1 MICNDYTADV
11 IKLVRITTE
20 RKFGFYNKKLNK
32 WLGFDGPLKAS
43 CRIAVP
49 EEFSSH
55 VLYCARNIIEEDFSF
70 AVANKDNNLNKEDW
84 ELVEVQV
91 KYDM

>member
-1 MICNDYTADV
+1 MICNNV
-11 IKLVRITTE
+11 IKLIQIATE
-20 RKFGFYNKKLNK
+20 RKFGYYNKKIDK
-32 WLGFDGPLKAS
+32 WLGFDGPIRVGS
-43 CRIAVP
+43 RIAVP
-49 EEFSSH
+49 EEFSFD

-70 AVANKDNNLNKEDW
+70 ALSNKDNNLNREDW